1 MTQHTVDVNGRR
13 YELSKTFKER
23 IEQFAEGEYGDN
35 QRFDCWWKVDEGD
48 PVLVIETLGTKVPWD
63 RVDKLEMDMDEPEHE
78 LASDGNEMDA
88 GNGMVEIDPDE
99 EDDGARDNVDFGR
112 THFIVTPQRYE
123 EKPTPVSE
131 EKDKLPLKP
140 EKMGH
145 EPEMMTW
152 IPRHPD
158 IDVTWAAAETLV
170 PVESWIEWNVQEKAD
185 QPRPSGDERRDK
197 PDSHDMIES
206 MCNTYGCEMIGESTP
221 SNDIGDD
228 ASGQVER
235 KGEEWFDGSVVG
247 DRWRM

>member
-1 MTQHTVDVNGRR
+1 MTQYTVDVNGRR
-13 YELSKTFKER
+13 YELSDEFKES
-23 IEQFAEGEYGDN
+23 IEQFAEGEYGEN
-35 QRFDCWWKVDEGD
+35 KRFECWWKVEDGD

-63 RVDKLEMDMDEPEHE
+63 RVDKLEMDMDEREHE
-78 LASDGNEMDA
+78 LAGDGDEIDA

-99 EDDGARDNVDFGR
+99 EGGGRDDVDFGR
-112 THFIVTPQRYE
+112 THFIVTPHRFE

-140 EKMGH
+140 EKVS
-145 EPEMMTW
+145 ERPEMMTW

-206 MCNTYGCEMIGESTP
+206 MCKTHDCELIGETSA
-221 SNDIGDD
+221 SD
-228 ASGQVER
+228 SGQVER
-235 KGEEWFDGSVVG
+235 KGEEWYDGEIVG